1 MDYRFG
7 HEPERGL
14 ICLLLTFIAVSFL
27 LCTPA
32 EAYIYDDFNSN
43 AIDSTKWTIS
53 GNAGLFSQSG
63 GRLHFDATE
72 DAASVVSTSTFGAGF
87 FSMEFYD
94 FSSTNLEP
102 PGSHN
107 GAFAA
112 IGLGPTNNF
121 VRIIRDQNGVGNTPV
136 GVFEVNYFEN
146 GQIQVHYVSTG
157 VTQGQLGLYY
167 DGTKVTFYYNDGT
180 GWQNTGWKTP
190 GQQGEWVGEWSP
202 NWSSDPKLFVRGYD
216 LARTTSFSVANVQY
230 TPVPEPTTMLLL
242 GSGLIGVAGYGRKF
256 RK

>member
-72 DAASVVSTSTFGAGF
+72 DAASVVSTSTF
-87 FSMEFYD
+87 
-94 FSSTNLEP
+94 
-102 PGSHN
+102 
-107 GAFAA
+107 
-112 IGLGPTNNF
+112 
-121 VRIIRDQNGVGNTPV
+121 
-136 GVFEVNYFEN
+136 
-146 GQIQVHYVSTG
+146 
-157 VTQGQLGLYY
+157 
-167 DGTKVTFYYNDGT
+167 
-180 GWQNTGWKTP
+180 
-190 GQQGEWVGEWSP
+190 
-202 NWSSDPKLFVRGYD
+202 
-216 LARTTSFSVANVQY
+216 
-230 TPVPEPTTMLLL
+230 
-242 GSGLIGVAGYGRKF
+242 
-256 RK
+256 